1 MRKPIRQDGGDFNL
15 GAHIKHLRQQKRWT
29 LETLGEAS
37 GLSISALSKIE
48 NAQVSTSFDTLVK
61 IAHGLGMPVAEL
73 FESTERS
80 AAPGPDS
87 PKSYSARRVSTRS
100 GQGQPFASDYY
111 DYEVHSCDLLHKGMI
126 PLVMKIRTREVP
138 PRGDWSVH
146 DGEEFIFVVSGELE
160 LHTSLYSPLLLKAG
174 DSAYIDST
182 MGHAFVSKSKEDAVM
197 LSVCLTERL
206 QFNDEVVG
214 REEAR

>member
-1 MRKPIRQDGGDFNL
+1 MKKPMEQDGSEFNL
-15 GAHIKHLRQQKRWT
+15 GAHIKHLRRKKRWT

-48 NAQVSTSFDTLVK
+48 NAQVSTSFDTVVK

-73 FESTERS
+73 FESTEHNS
-80 AAPGPDS
+80 APGVEA
-87 PKSYSARRVSTRS
+87 PKHYTARRVSTRR
-100 GQGQPFASDYY
+100 GEGQPFASDYY
-111 DYEVHSCDLLHKGMI
+111 DYEVHSSELLHKGMI
-126 PLVMKIRTREVP
+126 PLVMTIRTREVP
-138 PRGDWSVH
+138 PRANWSVH

-160 LHTSLYSPLLLKAG
+160 LHTSLYSPLVLKAG

-182 MGHAFVSKSKEDAVM
+182 MGHAFVSRSEDDAVM

-214 REEAR
+214 RDGGR